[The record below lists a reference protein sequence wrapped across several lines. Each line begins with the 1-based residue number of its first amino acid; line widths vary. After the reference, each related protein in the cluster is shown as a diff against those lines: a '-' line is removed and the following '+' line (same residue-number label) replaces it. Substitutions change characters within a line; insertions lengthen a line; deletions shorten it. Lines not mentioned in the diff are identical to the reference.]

1 MFSHPVFCRVIF
13 RVSKIFLKFLKS
25 EYNDEE
31 IEIKAYYP
39 VALHEETKN
48 NLMKAADGE
57 NAEWTKDYP
66 QFAQIAKKEG
76 FNKIAMAYEK
86 IAKIEARHERRY
98 RRLLNNMENETLF
111 KKDETVFWK
120 CNNCGYIYEGKEA
133 PKVCPA
139 CLHLQGYFEL
149 FIENY

>member
-1 MFSHPVFCRVIF
+1 
-13 RVSKIFLKFLKS
+13 
-25 EYNDEE
+25 
-31 IEIKAYYP
+31 
-39 VALHEETKN
+39 
-48 NLMKAADGE
+48 MKAADGE

-86 IAKIEARHERRY
+86 IAKIEAMHERRY
-98 RRLLNNMENETLF
+98 RRLLNNMENDTLF